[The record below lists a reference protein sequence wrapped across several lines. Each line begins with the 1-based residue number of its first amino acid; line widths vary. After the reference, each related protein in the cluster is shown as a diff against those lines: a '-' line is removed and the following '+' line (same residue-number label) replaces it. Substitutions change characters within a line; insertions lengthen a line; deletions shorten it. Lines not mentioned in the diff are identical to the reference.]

1 MIHYRV
7 RLASLGRHHFEVAC
21 RVDDP
26 APEQR
31 LALPSWTP
39 GSYLLREYAKHVV
52 GIRAE
57 SAGRGVEIEKISQN
71 GWCCSDARSEL
82 TVTAEVFAL
91 DRSVRGAFLDAR
103 RGFFNGAC
111 LFLCPDGREA
121 EPVEVVL
128 ERPRDPRCRDWRVAT
143 AMDPVAVDANGFGRY
158 RAENYDELIDHPM
171 EISEFAQVQF
181 QVGEVPHRLVVAG
194 RHHTDLE
201 RIGADLSRLCEAHV
215 ALFGHPPPFRSYSF
229 LGLAC
234 GFGHGGLE
242 HRASSSLIFS
252 REDLPVAGDS
262 GMPPNYQRFLSLCS
276 HEYFHA
282 WNVKR
287 IKPGAFSPYRLDRRN
302 YTRLLWV
309 VEGVTSYYQDLML
322 LRSGLIGVPA
332 YLRRLG
338 EELARVYQ
346 TPGRLNQSLAEA
358 SFDAW
363 DKYCKPEVNS
373 VNAIVSYYAK
383 GALVALALDLTVRN
397 ASDTTLDAVMGE
409 LWRRFGASREGL
421 GEEDFEALVQA
432 IAGIDLAGFFA
443 VAVRG
448 KDDLPLATL
457 LADFGVSLEFS
468 QGMGLDVAGN
478 SARSAAPPLLEL
490 GIRYRQRNAGL
501 EVVAVV
507 ADGPAERAGL
517 NPGDLVIAVGGLMV
531 TEKNLQ
537 KRLARLQAHQS
548 VPVTVFREEELLEF
562 SVTLA
567 EAPRNTCI
575 LRLVDKP
582 DSAALAR
589 RKAWLGA

>member
-1 MIHYRV
+1 M
-7 RLASLGRHHFEVAC
+7 EN
-21 RVDDP
+21 P

-31 LALPSWTP
+31 LSLPSWTP

-57 SAGRGVEIEKISQN
+57 SRGRDVVVEKLSKSSWRCRDAG
-71 GWCCSDARSEL
+71 SEL

-111 LFLCPDGREA
+111 LFLRPEGREA
-121 EPVEVVL
+121 EPVEVEL
-128 ERPRDPRCRDWRVAT
+128 ERPLDPRCQDWRVAT
-143 AMDPVAVDANGFGRY
+143 AMNAVDVDANGFGRF
-158 RAENYDELIDHPM
+158 RAGNYDELIDHPVEM
-171 EISEFAQVQF
+171 SDFAQVEF
-181 QVGEVPHRLVVAG
+181 QAGEVPHRLIVAG

-201 RIGADLSRLCEAHV
+201 RIGADLSRLCKAHM
-215 ALFGHPPPFRSYSF
+215 ALFGHPPPFQSYWF

-234 GFGHGGLE
+234 ASGYGGLE

-252 REDLPVAGDS
+252 REDLPVVGDP
-262 GMPPNYQRFLSLCS
+262 GVPVNYQRFLSLCS

-309 VEGVTSYYQDLML
+309 VEGVTSYYQDLVL
-322 LRSGLIGVPA
+322 LRSGLIGVPV

-338 EELARVYQ
+338 DVLTRVYR

-363 DKYCKPEVNS
+363 DKYYKPEVNS
-373 VNAIVSYYAK
+373 VNANVSYYAK
-383 GALVALALDLTVRN
+383 GALVALALDLTLRT
-397 ASDTTLDAVMGE
+397 ATDTTLDAVMGE
-409 LWRRFGASREGL
+409 LWQRFGSSRDGMD
-421 GEEDFEALVQA
+421 EEDFEDLAQEL
-432 IAGIDLAGFFA
+432 AGIDLSEFFA
-443 VAVRG
+443 AAVRG
-448 KDDLPLATL
+448 TGDLPLAKML
-457 LADFGVSLEFS
+457 DDCGVALEFN
-468 QGMGLDVAGN
+468 QGVGLGVEGS
-478 SARSAAPPLLEL
+478 SARSSAPSLLEL

-507 ADGPAERAGL
+507 ADGPAELAGL

-537 KRLARLQAHQS
+537 KRLLRLKAQRPI
-548 VPVTVFREEELLEF
+548 PVTIFREEELLEF
-562 SVTLA
+562 PVTLA

-589 RKAWLGA
+589 RQAWLGS